1 MISSITMNGIATYNN
16 ITIPNLKKVNF
27 FFGLNG
33 SGKSTIAKY
42 LNSLIS
48 KDESFDQCTNI
59 GFDGSQDHIMTFNE
73 EFIEENFKRNSEL
86 KGIFSLNQRNT
97 AMDKQIRDKEEEK
110 SLYERLIDKYIDKKG
125 KIEKYRTDIYKEL
138 IEESWDERKTFST
151 FAKINLA
158 HTRNKV
164 NHLSEIQQR
173 LSQPFNVLSIDKIK
187 EQYDLLYEKDIKFV
201 SSQININL
209 YDKIKEIESKLNQLL
224 EEIIIGKEDVPIADL
239 IKKLD
244 SRTWIQQGVDLL
256 EKTGNICPFCQQ
268 KTINEDLIKQFIYLM
283 IIIKIK

>member
-16 ITIPNLKKVNF
+16 VTIPNLKKVNF

-48 KDESFDQCTNI
+48 KDESFNQCTNI
-59 GFDGSQDHIMTFNE
+59 GFDDSQDHIMTFNE
-73 EFIEENFKRNSEL
+73 EFIEENFKRNPEL

-97 AMDKQIRDKEEEK
+97 AIDEQIKNKEEEK
-110 SLYERLIDKYIDKKG
+110 SFYEKAIAKYIDKKE
-125 KIEKYRTDIYKEL
+125 KIENHKNDKYSEL
-138 IEESWDERKTFST
+138 IEKCWYERKTFST

-187 EQYDLLYEKDIKFV
+187 EQYDLLYEKEIKFV
-201 SSQININL
+201 S
-209 YDKIKEIESKLNQLL
+209 
-224 EEIIIGKEDVPIADL
+224 
-239 IKKLD
+239 
-244 SRTWIQQGVDLL
+244 
-256 EKTGNICPFCQQ
+256 
-268 KTINEDLIKQFIYLM
+268 
-283 IIIKIK
+283 